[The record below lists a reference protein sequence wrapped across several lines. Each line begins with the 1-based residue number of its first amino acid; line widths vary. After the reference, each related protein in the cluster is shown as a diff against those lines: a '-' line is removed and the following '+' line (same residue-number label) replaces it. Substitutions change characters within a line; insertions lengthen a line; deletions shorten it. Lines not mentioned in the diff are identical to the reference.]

1 MTREV
6 LLHPSA
12 LKTFRALPEQER
24 SRVRE
29 ALRRAVEDPFR
40 KRSGADIRKLKG
52 THGRQDLYRVRVG
65 ELRIVYAVEDDVVLV
80 SDLFRRGEGYD
91 V

>member
-1 MTREV
+1 MTREAF
-6 LLHPSA
+6 LHPSA

-24 SRVRE
+24 TRVRE
-29 ALRRAVEDPFR
+29 ALARVAEDPFR
-40 KRSGADIRKLKG
+40 RRSGADIRKLKG

-65 ELRIVYAVEDDVVLV
+65 ELRVVYAVEDDAVLV
-80 SDLFRRGEGYD
+80 TDLLRRGEGYD

>member
-1 MTREV
+1 MALEV

-12 LKTFRALPEQER
+12 LKAFQALLEQER
-24 SRVRE
+24 ARVRE
-29 ALRRAVEDPFR
+29 ALARVAEDPFR

-65 ELRIVYAVEDDVVLV
+65 ELRVVYAVEDDAVLV
-80 SDLFRRGEGYD
+80 TDLFRRGEGYD